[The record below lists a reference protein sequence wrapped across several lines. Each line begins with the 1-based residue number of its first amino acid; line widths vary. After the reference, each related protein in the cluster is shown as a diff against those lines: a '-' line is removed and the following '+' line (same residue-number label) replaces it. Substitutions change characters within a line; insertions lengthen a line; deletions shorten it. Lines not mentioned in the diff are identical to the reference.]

1 MQIKRD
7 DNNQTKHSFND
18 TSHPLS
24 KNMSNQKQIQTIKPQ
39 KRGRKSSIDILD
51 LTSDVVLQQHH
62 FNYSNN
68 FADLLANFATE
79 HLEDKNKEFKTAWKT
94 WTEIYSAEIDKET
107 VKMKQDGYPGDVA
120 EKMYFSARYY
130 YRKKAIREQ
139 TEPLN
144 PDEKTP
150 RKKYES
156 IDKQVLVQMNDQIVL
171 QLQKNAKNM
180 TPSKAFADYCEK
192 YSIAE
197 DDTKV
202 KKTYK
207 NLYWRISKQVST
219 K

>member
-1 MQIKRD
+1 M
-7 DNNQTKHSFND
+7 S
-18 TSHPLS
+18 TSTEIP
-24 KNMSNQKQIQTIKPQ
+24 KPQ

-51 LTSDVVLQQHH
+51 LNSDIVLKQHH
-62 FNYSNN
+62 FNYSDD
-68 FADLLANFATE
+68 FADILARFATE
-79 HLEDKNKEFKTAWKT
+79 HLEDKNKEFKAAWKM
-94 WTEIYSAEIDKET
+94 WIDDHSAEIDKET
-107 VKMKQDGYPGDVA
+107 AKMKQEGYQGDVA

-139 TEPLN
+139 IEPAN

-171 QLQKNAKNM
+171 QFQTNNKSM
-180 TPSKAFADYCEK
+180 TPSKAFAEYCK
-192 YSIAE
+192 QHSIAE
-197 DDTKV
+197 DDTKI

-207 NLYWRISKQVST
+207 NLYWRISKQVSA

>member
-1 MQIKRD
+1 M
-7 DNNQTKHSFND
+7 SV
-18 TSHPLS
+18 S
-24 KNMSNQKQIQTIKPQ
+24 KEIPKPPQ

-51 LTSDVVLQQHH
+51 LNSDVILQQHH
-62 FNYSNN
+62 FNYSDN

-79 HLEDKNKEFKTAWKT
+79 HLEDKNKEFKAAWKT
-94 WTEIYSAEIDKET
+94 WTDDHSAEIEKET
-107 VKMKQDGYPGDVA
+107 AKMKQEGYPGDVA

-139 TEPLN
+139 TELKN

-156 IDKQVLVQMNDQIVL
+156 IDKHVLVQMNDQIVL
-171 QLQKNAKNM
+171 QFQTNANKM
-180 TPSKAFADYCEK
+180 TPSKAFAEYCDQHN
-192 YSIAE
+192 IAE
-197 DDTKV
+197 DDAKM

-207 NLYWRISKQVST
+207 NLYWRISKQVSL

>member
-1 MQIKRD
+1 MTEIPK
-7 DNNQTKHSFND
+7 
-18 TSHPLS
+18 P
-24 KNMSNQKQIQTIKPQ
+24 PQ

-51 LTSDVVLQQHH
+51 LDKEITLQQHH
-62 FNYSNN
+62 FNYSDN

-79 HLEDKNKEFKTAWKT
+79 HFEDKNKEFKAAWKM
-94 WTEIYSAEIDKET
+94 WTDIHSAEIEKET
-107 VKMKQDGYPGDVA
+107 AKMKQEGYSGDVA

-139 TEPLN
+139 TELN
-144 PDEKTP
+144 TPDEKTP

-171 QLQKNAKNM
+171 QFQTNNKNT
-180 TPSKAFADYCEK
+180 TPSKAFAQYCDQ

-197 DDTKV
+197 DDAKI

-207 NLYWRISKQVST
+207 NLYWRISKQVSS